1 MDWESDPCY
10 WEKYVE
16 REAQQEKRK
25 EAAKSLYYLAKGG
38 NLDKVKSFLKQD
50 FLGVI
55 NDKVYV
61 YDESQTCLV
70 ASVLNNNFE
79 VAEYLLS
86 QGADI
91 KEALCVCVERYY
103 KYINVCNCERRIKFL
118 IEHGANYDGNDLK
131 ILRLKQQALF
141 LKVIKKGDLEKIRQ
155 CLADGADVNATN
167 YLKNETALMV
177 TCQKGNFEVALTLI
191 SVGADINAKDKDGKT
206 VLNYAA
212 EGGNAEIMKLL
223 LSQGAVRGVKK

>member
-1 MDWESDPCY
+1 M
-10 WEKYVE
+10 
-16 REAQQEKRK
+16 
-25 EAAKSLYYLAKGG
+25 
-38 NLDKVKSFLKQD
+38 
-50 FLGVI
+50 
-55 NDKVYV
+55 
-61 YDESQTCLV
+61 
-70 ASVLNNNFE
+70 
-79 VAEYLLS
+79 
-86 QGADI
+86 
-91 KEALCVCVERYY
+91 
-103 KYINVCNCERRIKFL
+103 
-118 IEHGANYDGNDLK
+118 
-131 ILRLKQQALF
+131 F